1 MVCMME
7 IPDVLSYPNILD
19 VEDVPEI
26 AERYVYAIRG
36 YELSGVTVLAF
47 IKDDQIGI
55 RVGDWDGN
63 VLDPRKLDDKYHSY
77 INKISKLMYAAKIAQ
92 AQFYFSGYTLVD
104 IRTSVN
110 QFVGPGMIKDLCEN
124 IMQTQEV
131 ISIGSLNE
139 EFLAGLREYNY
150 IILKHS
156 SFKIIIR
163 ENEAIPLY
171 AIVRSSNGQ
180 NTLPVISSEAQ
191 DI

>member
-1 MVCMME
+1 
-7 IPDVLSYPNILD
+7 
-19 VEDVPEI
+19 
-26 AERYVYAIRG
+26 
-36 YELSGVTVLAF
+36 
-47 IKDDQIGI
+47 
-55 RVGDWDGN
+55 
-63 VLDPRKLDDKYHSY
+63 
-77 INKISKLMYAAKIAQ
+77 MYAAKIAQ